1 MVRMRQRLVRTVL
14 IGILLLFTTTSMVHT
29 AAAPEVRLPPIRAQL
44 NPENIF
50 TITLEDSDDPILFDV
65 HIASDSNSLL
75 VLGGLYEGLYS
86 FDPQSSLPRF
96 ALAEKAVI
104 SEDGLQWTFTLRN
117 SLRFSNGDPINAQ
130 SIVDSWIWL
139 LSQAEKRESSFMA
152 SLLDVIKGANAFRK
166 GDINA
171 TGVGIRATDSNTLVV
186 QLVSPAPYLPSLLCN
201 SAFAAI
207 HPNNRQNGFANEPM
221 SIISSGPFVLSE
233 VSGKDYILKKN
244 PWYWD
249 YENTFS
255 DYIRIEFQSGLEL
268 VLDYLEDKID
278 WSQAYIPAG
287 LLERIEDLHLH
298 PEYSTGFFY
307 FSASTGPYVDPRIR
321 KALSLL
327 IPWDTARNLSGQV
340 FPTNRIIPDFEP
352 LNKEERDW
360 EQNDYQ
366 RAMTYLQEAGFPKGE
381 KLPTL
386 TMAIHRGSQLLET
399 AHFIA
404 DIWSRELGITVV
416 LDVVPLNIYSSIPS
430 QSPYDFAY
438 ITWIGDFLD
447 PFAFLNLWLSDSS
460 YNLGNYHDD
469 IFDSIMKDA
478 FLTDDSVQRMELI
491 EKAEKRLLT
500 EAAVFPL
507 SHGLSSNIVNT
518 KRVFGWYDNPLNIH
532 PLKYLGRK

>member
-1 MVRMRQRLVRTVL
+1 MVRMRLRLFKPVL
-14 IGILLLFTTTSMVHT
+14 IGLLLLVTATAMVHT
-29 AAAPEVRLPPIRAQL
+29 AAAREKQSPPVRNQL
-44 NPENIF
+44 NPEKTFVIV
-50 TITLEDSDDPILFDV
+50 LEESDDPILFDV
-65 HIASDSNSLL
+65 HIASDANSLL
-75 VLGGLYEGLYS
+75 VLGGLYEGLYG

-96 ALAEKAVI
+96 ALAEKAEI
-104 SEDGLQWTFTLRN
+104 SADGLQWTFTLRN
-117 SLRFSNGDPINAQ
+117 SLRFSNGDSLSAQ

-139 LSQAEKRESSFMA
+139 LSQAEKRENSFMA
-152 SLLDVIKGANAFRK
+152 SLLDVIKGAKAFRK
-166 GDINA
+166 GEINSS
-171 TGVGIRATDSNTLVV
+171 GVGIRATSPNTLVV

-201 SAFAAI
+201 SAFAVI
-207 HPNNRQNGFANEPM
+207 HPKNRQNGYINSPM
-221 SIISSGPFVLSE
+221 NIISSGAFILSSI
-233 VSGKDYILKKN
+233 SGTDYTLQKN

-268 VLDYLEDKID
+268 VLDYLEEGID
-278 WSQAYIPAG
+278 WSQAYIPSNF
-287 LLERIEDLHLH
+287 LKRIEDLHLN

-307 FSASTGPYVDPRIR
+307 FSSPTGPYADPRVR

-327 IPWDTARNLSGQV
+327 IPWDSARKLSEPI
-340 FPTNRIIPDFEP
+340 FPTNRIIPSFSPVQE
-352 LNKEERDW
+352 EERDW
-360 EQNDYQ
+360 EQNDYHK
-366 RAMTYLQEAGFPKGE
+366 AMEYLQEAGFPRGE
-381 KLPTL
+381 NLPTL

-416 LDVVPLNIYSSIPS
+416 LDVVPLSIYSSIPS

-460 YNLGNYHDD
+460 YNLGNYDD
-469 IFDSIMKDA
+469 NIYDSLIKDT
-478 FLTDDSVQRMELI
+478 FLSNNPTERMELI
-491 EKAEKRLLT
+491 ARAEKRLLT

-532 PLKYLGRK
+532 PLKYLGRR